1 MQAVTVIGELITAGG
16 VLVFL
21 LFATWCTTKVVL
33 EFMLVPE
40 MSDEEIECGT
50 QRMGDSRRHEATQQL
65 LGLQSITRN

>member
-40 MSDEEIECGT
+40 MSDEEWDIERAKTGEI
-50 QRMGDSRRHEATQQL
+50 HA
-65 LGLQSITRN
+65 